1 MTDMGWEKSTRKKL
15 KFEEKFHL
23 KYGDIYNKNQEADV
37 GEGSS
42 CLVYHGRT
50 DEKHD
55 ILSDTEVIVKEFYP
69 KSEESLIAI
78 ERQQDGSLKISE
90 EAQQKTAFKRS
101 WIQFKQGFANQKKL
115 SNSNAMEIAVK
126 PLFDMQKWGDAYYIV
141 SDVHL
146 GEDLS
151 KVHFDSLKKKL
162 KMAIALTETFSILHE
177 CKYIMLDM
185 KPENL
190 MWVESTGTV
199 RILDTDSLFAF
210 GSDAA
215 DDNKK
220 IFTNNHYM
228 GPEFKVLQEHSGNPE
243 RYRSDKKHYLEPRVD
258 IYSIG
263 MYLFEEFFNKKTK
276 WEYLE
281 DDLEDS
287 SLIEQF
293 EELYEKEEIDRTTL
307 GEIGEDILKIVK
319 KMTESV
325 FAYRMRD
332 ISEANK
338 KLEQIYFLVASEHL
352 VPRKQY
358 AKANASFAAYNLLQ
372 KYPLFKYGLSEKDGQ
387 KEIDVALFGSHAMR
401 REMLS
406 ALISIGQMLETK
418 LNIYVVSED
427 VEQFWDSYPAAGE
440 SHDVFESA
448 VLWEKQDG
456 TASNTYDRQLV
467 AEPLASIHLING
479 KKWEEDISG
488 EKNSLTHIL
497 SAFCEEYPCS
507 YFIFM
512 CEDMEKN
519 KELLKKLSVCKN
531 ETARNVFAAYLS
543 EESDEGGSRGN
554 KEARKNNKK
563 VTESIGYK
571 EGNRKAAESIGY
583 KEDIE
588 SFENSEVKSFPIS
601 TSCFSEKYNE
611 NMFKTKIYQ
620 MGLMAHM
627 YYSGYMVEDEKVEQK
642 TQVES
647 LEKQMAKLEKEFRQ
661 NVYNIASSERC
672 ALHGIYKMASLGI
685 SPDRPGK
692 ILKYFHQIEKEE
704 VRNQLAYLEHLSW
717 TAYMLTSGVLPVAV
731 DTMDTYAYKGVSETE
746 ENNSL
751 SEFNDWKEKKE
762 GKVIRHPLL
771 VSAGLKRGLPKTD
784 WDSISEEEKASLDE
798 LDKVSYE
805 IYLWYKKNKARFYQE
820 FKDAVKKLNT
830 VLETEIPESM
840 DLNRTTMQELNTAFK
855 NIPDLKQ
862 KKEMHILLK
871 QLETAGE
878 NCIEKMCQE
887 VFSQDEKKV
896 NQCKDLIEN
905 IKHSAQEYTL
915 SSGNSSER
923 ESVIKAIENVQQKLK
938 PVFDSYKDRDF
949 KLADENLVWASLD
962 LLG

>member
-146 GEDLS
+146 GKDLS
-151 KVHFDSLKKKL
+151 KVHFDSLKEKL

-190 MWVESTGTV
+190 MWVESTRTV

-210 GSDAA
+210 GSDAD

-228 GPEFKVLQEHSGNPE
+228 APEFKLLQEHSENPE

-276 WEYLE
+276 REYLE

-293 EELYEKEEIDRTTL
+293 EELYEKEEIDRAVL
-307 GEIGEDILKIVK
+307 RRIGEDILKIVK
-319 KMTESV
+319 KMTEFV
-325 FAYRMRD
+325 FSYRMRD

-338 KLEQIYFLVASEHL
+338 ELERIYFRVSSEHL

-427 VEQFWDSYPAAGE
+427 VEQFWNSYPAEGE
-440 SHDVFESA
+440 SHKVFESA
-448 VLWEKQDG
+448 VLWKKQDG

-467 AEPLASIHLING
+467 AEPLASIYLMNG
-479 KKWEEDISG
+479 KKWKGNISG
-488 EKNSLTHIL
+488 EKNSVTHIL
-497 SAFCEEYPCS
+497 SEFCEEYPCS

-512 CEDMEKN
+512 CEEMEEN
-519 KELLKKLSVCKN
+519 KELLKRLSVCKN
-531 ETARNVFAAYLS
+531 KTAGNVFAAYLS
-543 EESDEGGSRGN
+543 EGSDKGRSREN
-554 KEARKNNKK
+554 KEDRKNNKK
-563 VTESIGYK
+563 VTESIEYK
-571 EGNRKAAESIGY
+571 KN
-583 KEDIE
+583 IE

-611 NMFKTKIYQ
+611 NMFKAKIYQ
-620 MGLMAHM
+620 MGLMAHL
-627 YYSGYMVEDEKVEQK
+627 YYSGYMVKDEQIEQK

-647 LEKQMAKLEKEFRQ
+647 VEKQMEKLEKEFRQ

-692 ILKYFHQIEKEE
+692 ILKYFHQIAKEE

-731 DTMDTYAYKGVSETE
+731 ETMDTYAYKKVSETG
-746 ENNSL
+746 ENNVL
-751 SEFNDWKEKKE
+751 PEFNDWKKKKE
-762 GKVIRHPLL
+762 GKIIGHPLL
-771 VSAGLKRGLPKTD
+771 VAAGLKKGLPKTD
-784 WDSISEEEKASLDE
+784 WDSISQEEKASLDE
-798 LDKVSYE
+798 LDKVSYG

-820 FKDAVKKLNT
+820 FKDAMKKLNT
-830 VLETEIPESM
+830 T
-840 DLNRTTMQELNTAFK
+840 FK

-862 KKEMHILLK
+862 KKEMQILLE
-871 QLETAGE
+871 QLEAVGE

-887 VFSQDEKKV
+887 VFSQDEKEV
-896 NQCKDLIEN
+896 NQCKDLLEN
-905 IKHSAQEYTL
+905 IKHSAEKYTL
-915 SSGNSSER
+915 LSDNLLEWKA
-923 ESVIKAIENVQQKLK
+923 VINGIENEILK

-949 KLADENLVWASLD
+949 KQVDKNLVWASLD